1 MNKYLAKG
9 KCQKCGANEVI
20 AHSGYKHLC
29 QRCDQRLWNN
39 ISTAQKDSYMSSG
52 RVHLNKRQNNAK

>member
-9 KCQKCGANEVI
+9 ECQKCGAKEVI

-29 QRCDQRLWNN
+29 QRCDRKLWSA
-39 ISTAQKDSYMSSG
+39 ISLAQKEAYMKSG
-52 RVHLNKRQNNAK
+52 RVHLNKFAK